1 VIVPDSSVLIA
12 ALAEWHPAHE
22 ASRAALKQDDRA
34 LIAHAAIEATSVLSR
49 MPEPYRVTTSIV
61 LDGLVRDYPSPWL
74 ALSGLDQQAFLSRA
88 VDAGLLGGA
97 LYDALIAATARE
109 HGATL
114 LSADRRARE
123 AYEAI
128 GVEVSY
134 IEQFQITPTARTS
147 GRSRRA

>member
-1 VIVPDSSVLIA
+1 LIAPDSSVLIPALASSFDGHERCVA
-12 ALAEWHPAHE
+12 ALAGRSP
-22 ASRAALKQDDRA
+22 R
-34 LIAHAAIEATSVLSR
+34 LISHVAFETTSVLSR
-49 MPEPYRVTTSIV
+49 MPE
-61 LDGLVRDYPSPWL
+61 GLRMTPVSVRDALDVDFPESWL
-74 ALSGLDQQAFLSRA
+74 ALDARGQRACLRRA
-88 VDAGLLGGA
+88 VDAGLRGGA

-134 IEQFQITPTARTS
+134 IE
-147 GRSRRA
+147 

>member
-1 VIVPDSSVLIA
+1 LIAPDSSVLIA
-12 ALAEWHPAHE
+12 AFASYHAAHE
-22 ASRAALKQDDRA
+22 PAIAAVGNSPR
-34 LIAHAAIEATSVLSR
+34 LIVHVAFETSSVLSR
-49 MPEPYRVTTSIV
+49 MPKEQRMEASFV
-61 LDGLVRDYPSPWL
+61 LDALEREFPDPWL
-74 ALSGLDQQAFLSRA
+74 ALDQAAQRSCLRRA
-88 VDAGLLGGA
+88 VDAGLRGGA

-134 IEQFQITPTARTS
+134 LE
-147 GRSRRA
+147 